1 MRVIT
6 PQRRHLT
13 ALVVLVTITLT
24 VMLAVSVAGTTA
36 SDSSTPSPRSRA
48 SEGDGL
54 SWLPG
59 ALYGIGP
66 APGGGAVYHPPQVYP
81 PGSRFV
87 PTYRQPGTP
96 AYDAAQQRQTFS
108 SPTPTPTE
116 TYADPRGGVTD
127 AGVNPWGANDCTVL
141 VEALGQ
147 EAPPTCI
154 P

>member
-13 ALVVLVTITLT
+13 ALAALVAITLT
-24 VMLAVSVAGTTA
+24 GVLAVSVAGMTA
-36 SDSSTPSPRSRA
+36 SDSSTPSPRSHA
-48 SEGDGL
+48 SGGDGL

-66 APGGGAVYHPPQVYP
+66 APGGGAVYHPPPVYP

-108 SPTPTPTE
+108 PPAPTPTH
-116 TYADPRGGVTD
+116 ADPRDGVTD
-127 AGVNPWGANDCTVL
+127 TGVNPWGANDCTVL
-141 VEALGQ
+141 AEALGQ
-147 EAPPTCI
+147 NAPPPCT

>member
-1 MRVIT
+1 MRVIIS
-6 PQRRHLT
+6 QRRHLT
-13 ALVVLVTITLT
+13 ALVVLGTITL
-24 VMLAVSVAGTTA
+24 VVVLAVSVAWTAA
-36 SDSSTPSPRSRA
+36 SDSSTPRPGLPA
-48 SEGDGL
+48 SGGDGL

-66 APGGGAVYHPPQVYP
+66 GPDGGAVYHPPEVFP

-87 PTYRQPGTP
+87 PSYRQPGTP
-96 AYDAAQQRQTFS
+96 AYDAAQQRQAFS
-108 SPTPTPTE
+108 SPGPTPTE
-116 TYADPRGGVTD
+116 TYGDRRGGVTG

-147 EAPPTCI
+147 SAPPACI